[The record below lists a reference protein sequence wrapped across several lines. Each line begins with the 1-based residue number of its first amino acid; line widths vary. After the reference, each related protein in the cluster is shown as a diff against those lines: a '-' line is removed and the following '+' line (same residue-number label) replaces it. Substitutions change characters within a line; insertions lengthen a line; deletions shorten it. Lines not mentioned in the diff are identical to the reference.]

1 MNKKK
6 TTGIVL
12 SVIGVLSLVLI
23 TAGVTYAFFSYAK
36 EGTTENTITTGTITF
51 LYDEKEATGNG
62 IKITEALPMS
72 DTDGKAL
79 TGDNNVFDFQVTAKT
94 TSKTA
99 IPYEVTARMKADS
112 DKDLQDKVK
121 LYLTTVNGGAETAAP
136 LTVNGD
142 VVKTFASLTQTSK
155 VGTDVAVE
163 KTIYN
168 GEVPAS
174 STNYSQDFKLRMW
187 IAGDE
192 TTENGANTD
201 YSPYE
206 FVKKTAVVSAAAL
219 KADELIASKDL
230 ITSAEYYALESGQDQ
245 YERIAYVNKTTREII
260 TYSQTQMGGIAGGWE
275 SLGYEATEQFYASN
289 ARSFTVTVN
298 VYANATVVNAG

>member
-12 SVIGVLSLVLI
+12 SVIGVLALISI
-23 TAGVTYAFFSYAK
+23 TAGVTIAFFSYAK

-51 LYDEKEATGNG
+51 LYDEKEAAGNG

-79 TGDNNVFDFQVTAKT
+79 AGDNNVFNFTVTANT

-142 VVKTFASLTQTSK
+142 VVKTFANLTQTSK
-155 VGTDVAVE
+155 VA
-163 KTIYN
+163 
-168 GEVPAS
+168 
-174 STNYSQDFKLRMW
+174 L
-187 IAGDE
+187 
-192 TTENGANTD
+192 TE
-201 YSPYE
+201 
-206 FVKKTAVVSAAAL
+206 
-219 KADELIASKDL
+219 
-230 ITSAEYYALESGQDQ
+230 AEYNALTSE
-245 YERIAYVNKTTREII
+245 EEKAKYVA
-260 TYSQTQMGGIAGGWE
+260 S
-275 SLGYEATEQFYASN
+275 EQLYLYN

-298 VYANATVVNAG
+298 VYANATVVNAGL

>member
-12 SVIGVLSLVLI
+12 SVIGVLALISI
-23 TAGVTYAFFSYAK
+23 TAGVTIAFFSYAK

-51 LYDEKEATGNG
+51 LYDEKEAAGNG

-79 TGDNNVFDFQVTAKT
+79 AGDNNVFNFTVTANT

-112 DKDLQDKVK
+112 DKYLQDKVK

-142 VVKTFASLTQTSK
+142 VVKTFANLTQTSK
-155 VGTDVAVE
+155 VGTDVAIE

-187 IAGDE
+187 LAGDE
-192 TTENGANTD
+192 TTENGADTD
-201 YSPYE
+201 YSPWE
-206 FVKKTAVVSAAAL
+206 FKKT
-219 KADELIASKDL
+219 DGTL
-230 ITSAEYYALESGQDQ
+230 ITSTAYYALSEEEKAN
-245 YERIAYVNKTTREII
+245 YTRIAYVDNTNKVALT
-260 TYSQTQMGGIAGGWE
+260 
-275 SLGYEATEQFYASN
+275 EAEYNALTSEEEKAKYVASEQLYLYN

-298 VYANATVVNAG
+298 VYANATVVNAGL

>member
-12 SVIGVLSLVLI
+12 SVIGVLALISI
-23 TAGVTYAFFSYAK
+23 TAGVTVAFFSYAK

-51 LYDEKEATGNG
+51 LYDEKEAAGNG

-79 TGDNNVFDFQVTAKT
+79 AGDNNVFNFTVTANT

-142 VVKTFASLTQTSK
+142 VVKTFANLTQTSK
-155 VGTDVAVE
+155 VSTDVAIE

-187 IAGDE
+187 IAGDG
-192 TTENGANTD
+192 TTENGADTD
-201 YSPYE
+201 YSPLE
-206 FVKKTAVVSAAAL
+206 FKKT
-219 KADELIASKDL
+219 DGTL
-230 ITSAEYYALESGQDQ
+230 ITSTAYYALSED
-245 YERIAYVNKTTREII
+245 EKAKYVA
-260 TYSQTQMGGIAGGWE
+260 S
-275 SLGYEATEQFYASN
+275 EQLYLYN

-298 VYANATVVNAG
+298 VYANATVVNAGL

>member
-12 SVIGVLSLVLI
+12 SVIGVLALISI
-23 TAGVTYAFFSYAK
+23 TAGVTIAFFSYAK

-51 LYDEKEATGNG
+51 LYDEKEAAGNG

-79 TGDNNVFDFQVTAKT
+79 AGDNNVFNFTVTANT

-142 VVKTFASLTQTSK
+142 VVKTFANLTQTSK
-155 VGTDVAVE
+155 VGTDVAIE

-187 IAGDE
+187 LAGDG
-192 TTENGANTD
+192 TTEYGADTD
-201 YSPYE
+201 YSPLE
-206 FVKKTAVVSAAAL
+206 FMKT
-219 KADELIASKDL
+219 DGTL
-230 ITSAEYYALESGQDQ
+230 ITSTAYYALSEEEKAN
-245 YERIAYVNKTTREII
+245 YTRIAYVDNTNKVALT
-260 TYSQTQMGGIAGGWE
+260 
-275 SLGYEATEQFYASN
+275 EAEYNALTSEEEKAKYVASEQLYLYN

-298 VYANATVVNAG
+298 VYANATVVNAGL

>member
-12 SVIGVLSLVLI
+12 SVIGVLALISI
-23 TAGVTYAFFSYAK
+23 TAGVTIAFFSYAK

-51 LYDEKEATGNG
+51 LYDEKEAAGNG

-79 TGDNNVFDFQVTAKT
+79 AGDNNVFNFTVTANT

-121 LYLTTVNGGAETAAP
+121 LYLTTVNGGAENAAP

-142 VVKTFASLTQTSK
+142 VVKTFANLTQTSK
-155 VGTDVAVE
+155 VGTDVAIE

-187 IAGDE
+187 LAGDG
-192 TTENGANTD
+192 TTENGADTD
-201 YSPYE
+201 YSPLE
-206 FVKKTAVVSAAAL
+206 FKKT
-219 KADELIASKDL
+219 DGTL
-230 ITSAEYYALESGQDQ
+230 ITSTAYYALSEEEKAN
-245 YERIAYVNKTTREII
+245 YTRIAYVDNTNKVALT
-260 TYSQTQMGGIAGGWE
+260 
-275 SLGYEATEQFYASN
+275 EAEYNALTSEEEKAKYVASEQLYLYN

-298 VYANATVVNAG
+298 VYANATVVNAGL